1 MCYTSLRVVEVLLPP
16 CKLLR
21 LSLRDFSM
29 DWGRISP
36 LLKVHCG
43 LVYNCRILGRKE
55 KKRNKER
62 KKKGR
67 MINNR

>member
-36 LLKVHCG
+36 LLKVHCA
-43 LVYNCRILGRKE
+43 LVYNCRIVGRKE
-55 KKRNKER
+55 KKRKGIKKER
-62 KKKGR
+62 RKEE
-67 MINNR
+67 